1 MKKNSNNSGFTLVEL
16 TITLGIFVFVI
27 SLILSIFTNSLRAER
42 NVASQ
47 TAILDNLSLVIEQ
60 MARDIRTGT
69 DFPPPSPSPESSF
82 SFINAAGQEVTYAKP
97 TNETY
102 IVKET
107 PQKTV
112 TLTAADIKITK
123 LDFYV
128 IKYNSYPPRVT
139 IKIQVESPLFAG
151 PLTFQTTVS
160 ERLFYYKAS

>member
-1 MKKNSNNSGFTLVEL
+1 MEKHSNNSGFTLVEL

-27 SLILSIFTNSLRAER
+27 SLILSIFTNSLKAER

-69 DFPPPSPSPESSF
+69 DFPNPSSSSSF
-82 SFINAAGQEVTYAKP
+82 SFTNAAGQEVTYEKP
-97 TNETY
+97 LNETY
-102 IVKET
+102 IVKKT
-107 PQKTV
+107 SLKTV

-123 LDFYV
+123 LNFYV
-128 IKYNSYPPRVT
+128 IKPNFYPPRVT
-139 IKIQVESPLFAG
+139 IQIQVESPLFAG